1 MIQNNLFIITKNE
14 KISYEDY
21 LTKLVKKLKYM
32 PYVVIQTPSGCQE
45 FTNSIVN
52 DILGVGGWIK
62 EYERKKSIKRQNME
76 TKEEYEL
83 EIYEFY
89 IKRDIHNPIKNV

>member
-1 MIQNNLFIITKNE
+1 MIQNNLFIITKND
-14 KISYEDY
+14 KISYEEY
-21 LTKLVKKLKYM
+21 LTKLVKKLKYK
-32 PYVVIQTPSGCQE
+32 PYITIQTPSGCQE

-62 EYERKKSIKRQNME
+62 EYEEKKKITRQN
-76 TKEEYEL
+76 KEKKEYEL